1 METLDPFARTSPSR
15 RDHHLHHPPGD
26 KSVYVGTSSVP
37 DCFKTI
43 CKYSNIQ
50 DEGPMGQVSHIAN
63 FRILTEPTK
72 WIIHH
77 QPLFVESQTESSLR
91 FTAIVSVLHIV
102 SEIMNF
108 AS

>member
-1 METLDPFARTSPSR
+1 
-15 RDHHLHHPPGD
+15 
-26 KSVYVGTSSVP
+26 
-37 DCFKTI
+37 
-43 CKYSNIQ
+43 
-50 DEGPMGQVSHIAN
+50 MGQVSHIAK